1 MSKKDRDLGVS
12 DVIEIL
18 EWLEE
23 ADVDLWLDGGW
34 GHDAVL
40 GEQTR
45 RHDDLDLFVDSEHSA
60 RLIDA
65 LEAHGFAV
73 TERASPDCFVLE
85 DANGRQVDVHCA
97 RFDALGNGLYRMKN
111 GEDWPLPAEGLQGRG
126 TIGDRGVRCLTPE
139 LQMRCKI
146 GDFEP
151 STTDYQDVR
160 LLHERFGVEIPAMY
174 RSAP

>member
-23 ADVDLWLDGGW
+23 ANVDLWLDGGW

-45 RHDDLDLFVDSEHSA
+45 RHDDLDLLVHAEHSA

-73 TERASPDCFVLE
+73 TERASPDAFVLE
-85 DANGRQVDVHCA
+85 DGDGRQVDVHCA
-97 RFDALGNGLYRMKN
+97 RKTVRIGRSPRKGSKV
-111 GEDWPLPAEGLQGRG
+111 GE
-126 TIGDRGVRCLTPE
+126 
-139 LQMRCKI
+139 
-146 GDFEP
+146 
-151 STTDYQDVR
+151 
-160 LLHERFGVEIPAMY
+160 
-174 RSAP
+174 RSVTEACAA